1 MIFCTVCCLVTLA
14 QTPILKI
21 DCNMTGRQLA
31 EVNEPGYTPWALAT
45 GTADTATLA
54 LDGGVQITLIRRGPY
69 GTMLRA
75 TWNKALVQL
84 PTLGRLIDDGIYVDG
99 AQAGEQIEM
108 RISGLPTG
116 RHSILTYH
124 NHTDNP
130 ATNTF
135 APLDIYLNGV
145 QKYDNLPQTVR
156 EAVSSRAAISYVYA
170 DVVAGQDVVML
181 FVADSTSG
189 ASNKS
194 FLINGI
200 EINTPDPQY
209 QARQPFPENT
219 DEHVNA
225 DNGRLT
231 LTWVSAPNAVAS
243 HLYVGNDSASVADAT
258 PASPLYLGRKT
269 TPAFSANNQDS
280 KLTYFWRVDEEDAD
294 GNITRGNIWYYRTR
308 HLAFQEAEGY
318 GRFARGGRFGK
329 VVHVTNLND
338 DGPGSFREAV
348 TNEIGPRTIVF
359 DVSGLITLN
368 NRLTLSSNYVT
379 VAGQTAPG
387 KGICLRGAPFGT
399 GGNDL
404 IIRHMRVRV
413 GGPVT
418 SDGTGLIGNHC
429 IMDNC
434 SVSWTMD
441 EAFSSRTAKNITLQ
455 RTMLAEALN
464 VAGHKNYPPGTAHGY
479 AATIGGDVGS
489 FHHNLLA
496 HCEGRNWSMGGGL
509 DGNNVYV
516 SKLDIR
522 NNVVYNW
529 GGRTTDGGAHEVNFV
544 NNYYKPGAASHRFV
558 ALTMQHEGI
567 GIGTQQA
574 YFAGNVMPGYFDE
587 NSQTKGRNTTIS
599 GGEIVNYETFV
610 DTPFFVSYVNTQTA
624 YNAYKNVLS
633 DVGANQPLID
643 SHDIRVIHETVTGT
657 YTYSGSVS
665 GLPGLPDNQD
675 DVGGWESYPEEHRAQ
690 DWDADNDG
698 LPDWWERLKHLSTR
712 STPGDFSDANTDR
725 DKDGFTEMDDFLE
738 FMGGPHYFTRP
749 GRLLTIDLTALTRGY
764 TNAPVYTID
773 KVSKGFA
780 FQLQCINGKAF
791 FIALGT
797 GFSNITFT
805 VRDAEGSTMTQTIRL
820 CSSLDA
826 SLIKRDTTHTEAR
839 LVTDEEMNAHA
850 KLWPNPSKGQFNVSF
865 TDLKQA
871 AIVRIY
877 RIDGTA
883 IGKEEKVTPGT
894 IKTFSIT
901 TKGTYIV
908 KAVDALTG
916 EPVLVKPLVIE

>member
-1 MIFCTVCCLVTLA
+1 MS
-14 QTPILKI
+14 
-21 DCNMTGRQLA
+21 GRQLA
-31 EVNEPGYTPWALAT
+31 EVNEPGYTPWT
-45 GTADTATLA
+45 TAPTTRDTLTLA
-54 LDGGVQITLIRRGPY
+54 LDSGVQITLIRKGPY

-75 TWNKALVQL
+75 TWNKANVQL
-84 PTLGRLIDDGIYVDG
+84 PNLARLVGDGIYVDG
-99 AQAGEQIEM
+99 AQAGQQIEM

-124 NHTDNP
+124 NHVDNP

-135 APLDIYLNGV
+135 APLDIYLDGV

-156 EAVSSRAAISYVYA
+156 ELVPSKSAISYVYA
-170 DVVAGQDVVML
+170 DVTAGQDVVML
-181 FVADSTSG
+181 FVGDSTSG

-200 EINTPDPQY
+200 EINTVNPQY
-209 QARQPFPENT
+209 QARQPFPASTE
-219 DEHVNA
+219 EHVNA
-225 DNGRLT
+225 DSGRIT
-231 LTWVSAPNAVAS
+231 LTWVNAPNAVAS
-243 HLYVGNDSASVADAT
+243 HLYYGNDSASVASALPGSALDKGRVT
-258 PASPLYLGRKT
+258 TASFL
-269 TPAFSANNQDS
+269 AQHQDS

-294 GNITRGNIWYYRTR
+294 GNITHGNVWYYRTR
-308 HLAFQEAEGY
+308 HLAFSDAEGY

-338 DGPGSFREAV
+338 DGPGSFREAI
-348 TNEIGPRTIVF
+348 TNDIGPRTIVF

-368 NRLTLSSNYVT
+368 SRLTLSSSYVT

-404 IIRHMRVRV
+404 IIRHMRVRI

-441 EAFSSRTAKNITLQ
+441 ESFSSRTAKNITLQ

-479 AATIGGDVGS
+479 AATIGGEVGS

-509 DGNNVYV
+509 DGNNVYA

-529 GGRTTDGGAHEVNFV
+529 GGRTTDGGAHQVNFV
-544 NNYYKPGAASHRFV
+544 NNYYKPGAASHKFV

-574 YFAGNVMPGYFDE
+574 YFAGNVMPGRWDE
-587 NSQTKGRNTTIS
+587 NTQTQGRNTTIS
-599 GGEIVNYETFV
+599 GGEIINYETFV
-610 DTPFFVSYVNTQTA
+610 DTPFFVPYVTTQTA
-624 YNAYKNVLS
+624 TNAYKNVLS
-633 DVGANQPLID
+633 NVGANQPLID

-657 YTYSGSVS
+657 FTYRGSVS
-665 GLPGLPDNQD
+665 GLPGLPDNQN
-675 DVGGWESYPEEHRAQ
+675 DVGGWENYPEEHRAPE
-690 DWDADNDG
+690 WDADNDG
-698 LPDWWERLKHLSTR
+698 LPDWWERLKRLSTH

-725 DKDGFTEMDDFLE
+725 DKDGFTEMEDFLE
-738 FMGGPHYFTRP
+738 FTGGPHYFTQP
-749 GRLLTIDLTALTRGY
+749 FRLLKIDLAALTAGY
-764 TNAPVYTID
+764 TNAPTYTID

-780 FQLQCINGKAF
+780 VQVHCVQGKLF
-791 FIALGT
+791 FIPLGI
-797 GFSNITFT
+797 GFSAVTFT
-805 VRDAEGSTMTQTIRL
+805 VRDAEGSTLTQTIRIA
-820 CSSLDA
+820 SSLDP
-826 SLIKRDTTHTEAR
+826 SLVKREKDSTAARIATE
-839 LVTDEEMNAHA
+839 EEMNAHA
-850 KLWPNPSKGQFNVSF
+850 RLWPVPSKGQFNVLLS
-865 TDLKQA
+865 DIKQPV
-871 AIVRIY
+871 IVRVY
-877 RIDGTA
+877 RIDGSLV
-883 IGKEEKVTPGT
+883 GKEERVLPGAV
-894 IKTFSIT
+894 KTFHIAAR
-901 TKGTYIV
+901 GNYIV
-908 KAVDALTG
+908 KAVDVVTG
-916 EPVLVKPLVIE
+916 EPVFVKTMLIE